1 MPIRTAP
8 DRPPHRYTPRAMDS
22 PVRPEEELAD
32 ALSSLALTMEKMLEM
47 LEVLACEVILSGG
60 SFDVHPEDA
69 P

>member
-1 MPIRTAP
+1 
-8 DRPPHRYTPRAMDS
+8 MDS